1 MLYVVVIIDVGT
13 NILGGLAQLLHL
25 VREKFTIM
33 TFRLFSIFS
42 LLLLASCASNEFGT
56 QVKEPFMGAKY
67 ESNARFFRA
76 VGKGS
81 SKMDNIAT
89 SKAELEVRQRLA
101 QQIST
106 TIQVVSDS
114 YSQDVGVESSSD
126 VMDRF
131 ESLVREVTNTNLAD
145 LRMMGREKYKN
156 AEGVYT
162 VFVAY
167 EIKKAAMYR
176 HLKKQNRISNKLS
189 AAEKDQIDAY
199 LDRAIKEAEAAD

>member
-1 MLYVVVIIDVGT
+1 MNPSL
-13 NILGGLAQLLHL
+13 
-25 VREKFTIM
+25 KF
-33 TFRLFSIFS
+33 LS
-42 LLLLASCASNEFGT
+42 LLSFAVFWLGCSTPEFGT
-56 QVKEPFMGAKY
+56 RVKEPFSGSAY

-89 SKAELEVRQRLA
+89 SKAELEARQRLA
-101 QQIST
+101 QQVNT

-114 YSQDVGVESSSD
+114 YSQDVGVETSSD

-131 ESLVREVTNTNLAD
+131 ESLVREITNTTLAD
-145 LRMMGREKYKN
+145 LRMLGREKYKDD
-156 AEGVYT
+156 AGVYT

-176 HLKKQNRISNKLS
+176 HLKKQSRLSNKLS
-189 AAEKDQIDAY
+189 EQEKDVIDAY
-199 LDRAIKEAEAAD
+199 LDQAISESEE

>member
-1 MLYVVVIIDVGT
+1 MNPSL
-13 NILGGLAQLLHL
+13 
-25 VREKFTIM
+25 KF
-33 TFRLFSIFS
+33 FS
-42 LLLLASCASNEFGT
+42 LLSFAVLWLGCSAPEFGT
-56 QVKEPFMGAKY
+56 RVKEPFSGSAY

-89 SKAELEVRQRLA
+89 SKAELEARQRLA
-101 QQIST
+101 QQVNT

-114 YSQDVGVESSSD
+114 YSQDVGVETASD

-131 ESLVREVTNTNLAD
+131 ESLVREITNTTLAD
-145 LRMMGREKYKN
+145 LRMMGREKYKDD
-156 AEGVYT
+156 EGVYT

-176 HLKKQNRISNKLS
+176 HLKKQNRLNSKLS
-189 AAEKDQIDAY
+189 EQERDLIDAY
-199 LDRAIKEAEAAD
+199 LDQAIEEAEE